1 MSKVCFIT
9 AIYGNYEA
17 TCKKY
22 IAQAIET
29 DFICFTDNKNIEA
42 NGWIIDTTPYHLVN
56 RSPLDVV
63 GNSMRNSIDNNK
75 HTFNVAKY
83 YKQAF
88 QNIPRLRDY
97 DAVVCVDGTIQI
109 WNPYASLYIL
119 NNISKHKIIGWAHE
133 HSKGKLLNE
142 VNASNF
148 FRYTSTNWNGQD
160 QPYQDIFTQYNE
172 YIKSGYT
179 DDYFRNINNSKPNF
193 GIWLTCFVAFA
204 NKDTDVSRFLDNWYM
219 QTLIHTTQDQIGFP
233 YVCQSMNLIPYTLPD
248 HEINGD
254 RPHDSTDFYIRLRHG
269 I

>member
-1 MSKVCFIT
+1 
-9 AIYGNYEA
+9 
-17 TCKKY
+17 
-22 IAQAIET
+22 
-29 DFICFTDNKNIEA
+29 
-42 NGWIIDTTPYHLVN
+42 
-56 RSPLDVV
+56 
-63 GNSMRNSIDNNK
+63 MRNSIDNNK

-97 DAVVCVDGTIQI
+97 DAVVWVDGTIQI

-233 YVCQSMNLIPYTLPD
+233 YVCQAMNIIPYTLPD